1 MHSSL
6 LILIGFVMAT
16 AFSMAL
22 VPMVL
27 KFAGTFQLYDI
38 PDVAESN
45 SSARKIHL
53 APIPRLGGIA
63 IVLSFFLT
71 QVVWLKSA
79 PLPGVMLGGFAVFL
93 LGVAD
98 DVISIRPAYRFVLQI
113 LFASFA
119 VRYHNLVPQ
128 TLDLGVGINLVLSH
142 EVGFAFAVFVIVG
155 AINTINM
162 IDGLDGLAGGLALI
176 GVALLSFLYFLK
188 THDLGLLLFI
198 ACPMIGAIVGFL
210 RYNTHP
216 AVVFMGD
223 GGSNWL
229 GFMIGAVM
237 VLLLSGQQI
246 DFTTSALVA
255 SAPLPLASVVLCL
268 AIPVLDTA
276 IVMVGRMRRG
286 SHPMKADKTHLH
298 HALLKIGLSH
308 TQTVSAL
315 YFLGLVVG
323 VIGLLPV
330 AFPEYG
336 LDLAPYVGIVL
347 VFSFVLVASNVNAE
361 TAIGFLEQR
370 AHIRD
375 LSEYKIVSRVIN
387 LWENFNR
394 YILYVILLAGPAFA
408 GAVRRDVGIASAAV
422 GLLILASIILS
433 ASRRGDDF
441 LDSTCIALASTVL
454 LVANNSNTMMVA
466 WDGAK
471 VSIQPLYNGL
481 FGLLMVS
488 TILLFIVTVK
498 KRYFIFKPSDFLL
511 ATIPLVL
518 LLVPEP
524 FRTEYRINIIS
535 LRSIVVFAAVRTLVK
550 RKEFVIA
557 HIKGVTL
564 LALTFVFFAGV
575 YGLRIVY

>member
-6 LILIGFVMAT
+6 LILIGFVTAT

-38 PDVAESN
+38 PDLRDP
-45 SSARKIHL
+45 SSPSRKIHV
-53 APIPRLGGIA
+53 APVPRLGGVA

-71 QVVWLKSA
+71 QIIWLKSA
-79 PLPGVMLGGFAVFL
+79 PLPGVLLGGFAVFL

-98 DVISIRPAYRFVLQI
+98 DIISIRPAFRFVLQI
-113 LFASFA
+113 LFAGFA
-119 VRYHNLVPQ
+119 VRYHDLVPR
-128 TLDLGVGINLVLSH
+128 LIDFGVGIYLPVPY
-142 EVGFAFAVFVIVG
+142 EIGFSFAIFVIVG

-176 GVALLSFLYFLK
+176 GVALLSFLCFLK
-188 THDLGLLLFI
+188 SQDLGLLLFI

-229 GFMIGAVM
+229 GFMIGSVM
-237 VLLLSGQQI
+237 LLLLSGRQI
-246 DFTTSALVA
+246 DFSTSTLVPGA
-255 SAPLPLASVVLCL
+255 ALPLVSVVLCL

-276 IVMVGRMRRG
+276 MVMVGRMRRG
-286 SHPMKADKTHLH
+286 SHPMQADKTHLH

-308 TQTVSAL
+308 PQTVSAL
-315 YFLGLVVG
+315 YFLGLMVG
-323 VIGLLPV
+323 VIGILPV
-330 AFPEYG
+330 AFPNYS
-336 LDLAPYVGIVL
+336 LDLAPYVGLLL
-347 VFSFVLVASNVNAE
+347 VFSFVLVASRVNADA
-361 TAIGFLEQR
+361 AIGFLTQR
-370 AHIRD
+370 AKIRD
-375 LSEYKIVSRVIN
+375 QSEYQLVTSIIQ
-387 LWENFNR
+387 LWENTNR
-394 YILYVILLAGPAFA
+394 YILYTILLAGPAFA
-408 GAVRRDVGIASAAV
+408 GAVRMDVGIAGAAV
-422 GLLILASIILS
+422 SILILASIVLTV
-433 ASRRGDDF
+433 SRHGDDF

-454 LVANNSNTMMVA
+454 LVANNSNRMMVA
-466 WDGAK
+466 WNGAK
-471 VSIQPLYNGL
+471 VSIQPIYNGL

-488 TILLFIVTVK
+488 TILLFIVTAK
-498 KRYFIFKPSDFLL
+498 KRYFIFKPSDFLF
-511 ATIPLVL
+511 ATIPLIL

-524 FRTEYRINIIS
+524 FRSEYRINIIS

-550 RKEFVIA
+550 RKGYVIA

-564 LALTFVFFAGV
+564 LALTFVFLAGV

>member
-6 LILIGFVMAT
+6 LILIGFVTAT

-38 PDVAESN
+38 PDLAESN
-45 SSARKIHL
+45 SSARKIHS

-71 QVVWLKSA
+71 QIIWLKSA

-128 TLDLGVGINLVLSH
+128 TLDLGVGINLALSH
-142 EVGFAFAVFVIVG
+142 ELGFVFAVFVIVG

-286 SHPMKADKTHLH
+286 AHPMKADKTHLH

-323 VIGLLPV
+323 VIGILPV

-361 TAIGFLEQR
+361 TTIGFLEQR

-375 LSEYKIVSRVIN
+375 LSEYKMVSRVIN

-524 FRTEYRINIIS
+524 FRTEYRVNIIS

>member
-1 MHSSL
+1 
-6 LILIGFVMAT
+6 MAT